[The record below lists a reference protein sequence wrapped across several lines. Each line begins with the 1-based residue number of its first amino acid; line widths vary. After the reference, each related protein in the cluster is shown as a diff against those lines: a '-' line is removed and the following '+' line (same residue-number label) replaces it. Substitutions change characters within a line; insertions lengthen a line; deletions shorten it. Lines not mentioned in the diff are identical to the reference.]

1 MTNWEYTK
9 IRYIIEVE
17 DNSTT
22 EQGILV
28 GVDTPLDIIFIA
40 L

>member
-1 MTNWEYTK
+1 MTNWGYTK
-9 IRYIIEVE
+9 IRYITKAE

-22 EQGILV
+22 EQGTLV
-28 GVDTPLDIIFIA
+28 GVDTPLDIISIA